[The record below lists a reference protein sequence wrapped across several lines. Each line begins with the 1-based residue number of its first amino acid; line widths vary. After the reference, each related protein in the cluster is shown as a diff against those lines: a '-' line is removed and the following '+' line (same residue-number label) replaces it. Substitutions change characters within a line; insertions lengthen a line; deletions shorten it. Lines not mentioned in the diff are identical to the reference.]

1 MSSNEELGE
10 FKWVRK
16 KLKGWLV
23 STWKRVHFLDIEME
37 SHFCG
42 DRSKTHR
49 RTLLWCKQ
57 NHFQVMNV
65 IKSLWKSSTNCE
77 PCLKNIRY
85 HYIAC
90 DRVNFRQT
98 KQSTSHR
105 LFASL
110 TWDAEILRR
119 NMWQIGEIWASLDCI
134 ISVRDVLTFVCFLSP
149 VSEVRMTIIVI
160 RRSGNMVMSTRCR
173 GIHVIDHVSLRISFA
188 KTYVNKYC

>member
-1 MSSNEELGE
+1 MSWHQWKVVKWVVVTPVKSCEMSSSEDLGG

-23 STWKRVHFLDIEME
+23 STWKRVHFLEIEME
-37 SHFCG
+37 SRFCG

-77 PCLKNIRY
+77 PCLKNIRC

-110 TWDAEILRR
+110 TWDAEIFEKKYVTNRR
-119 NMWQIGEIWASLDCI
+119 ILGISRLYHFSQRCPNFRLFSQISQWNQDNYHSYQIA
-134 ISVRDVLTFVCFLSP
+134 
-149 VSEVRMTIIVI
+149 
-160 RRSGNMVMSTRCR
+160 
-173 GIHVIDHVSLRISFA
+173 
-188 KTYVNKYC
+188 